1 MAFDISGSGE
11 RYDVRYAW
19 RAAPILGSVALV
31 VMYTEA
37 MLVPS
42 LPKIQEEFNVTPA
55 EASWILTIYLIVGTI
70 SAALFGSLGDIF
82 GKKRMLVLVL
92 SIYSVAVTFTGY
104 APTFPLLLLARALQ
118 GLGMAM
124 FPLAF
129 SLIREEFPPEMV
141 PTAQGIVS
149 AMFGVGIIVALPLG
163 AYISQTFG
171 WRATYHT
178 VTPLAVLMTV
188 LIGTYIRESRYRTP
202 RRIDYLGIG
211 LFALAASSLLVA
223 VSEAPNWGW
232 ASGQTLSLFALA
244 AASGAAFAAQEMT
257 AEEPFI
263 PRDILNRNV
272 AAATVAILMVAYA
285 FQMSSQNLSYL
296 FEMPPPY
303 GYGMTI
309 LQTGLYITPMAVVQ
323 IIGAPI
329 AGRLLWRVGAK
340 RMSVAGVALAVAG
353 FQLASAYAYS
363 GVWRLIG
370 YMSLGFLGL
379 ALLNVSLINL
389 LTFSVPRNR
398 LGAATGLNTVFRN
411 FGSAIAP
418 AVAGTV
424 LTTFATTAYYSLGGF
439 TAFFTVPSRIAYS
452 MNFDI
457 ATAMFL
463 LSLIPIA
470 LAREVFTGAPNPR
483 GPAPIKPP
491 KAPIVEASAPRHAEA
506 ATGGAAAGRP
516 ST

>member
-1 MAFDISGSGE
+1 MASDISGRAE
-11 RYDVRYAW
+11 VYDIRYAW

-37 MLVPS
+37 MLMPS

-70 SAALFGSLGDIF
+70 SAALFGSLGDMY

-92 SIYSVAVTFTGY
+92 SIYSIAVTFTGY
-104 APTFPLLLLARALQ
+104 APSFPLLLLARALQ

-149 AMFGVGIIVALPLG
+149 AMFGAGIIVSLPLG
-163 AYISQTFG
+163 AYISQYFG
-171 WRATYHT
+171 WRYTYHT
-178 VTPLAVLMTV
+178 VTPFAVLMTI
-188 LIGTYIRESRYRTP
+188 LIAIFIKESRYRTP
-202 RRIDYLGIG
+202 RRIDYVGIG
-211 LFALAASSLLVA
+211 LFALTASSFLVA

-232 ASGQTLSLFALA
+232 TSGQTLAFFALA
-244 AASGAAFAAQEMT
+244 TASALAFFVQEAT
-257 AEEPFI
+257 IDEPFI

-272 AAATVAILMVAYA
+272 IAATIAILMVSYA
-285 FQMSSQNLSYL
+285 FQMSSQNMSYL

-303 GYGMTI
+303 GYGLSI
-309 LQTGLYITPMAVVQ
+309 LETGLYITPMAIVQ

-340 RMSVAGVALAVAG
+340 KMSVAGIILAVIG

-370 YMSLGFLGL
+370 YMSIGFLGL

-389 LTFSVPRNR
+389 LTFSVPRYR

-424 LTTFATTAYYSLGGF
+424 LTTFTTTAYYSMDGY
-439 TAFFTVPSRIAYS
+439 TAFFTVPSSTAYS
-452 MNFDI
+452 INFDI

-463 LSLIPIA
+463 LALVPIA
-470 LAREVFTGAPNPR
+470 LAKEVFTKEAREQFNNSRR
-483 GPAPIKPP
+483 GGL
-491 KAPIVEASAPRHAEA
+491 AEA
-506 ATGGAAAGRP
+506 AG
-516 ST
+516 

>member
-1 MAFDISGSGE
+1 MASDISGIGE

-37 MLVPS
+37 MLLPS

-55 EASWILTIYLIVGTI
+55 DASWILTVYLVVGTI
-70 SAALFGSLGDIF
+70 SAALFGSLGDMF

-104 APTFPLLLLARALQ
+104 APSFPLLLLARGLQ

-141 PTAQGIVS
+141 PTAQGIIS
-149 AMFGVGIIVALPLG
+149 AMFGAGIIVALPLG
-163 AYISQTFG
+163 AYLSQSFG

-178 VTPLAVLMTV
+178 VTPFAVLLTV
-188 LIGTYIRESRYRTP
+188 LIATYIRESRYKTP
-202 RRIDYLGIG
+202 RPVDYVGIG
-211 LFALAASSLLVA
+211 LFALTASSFLVA
-223 VSEAPNWGW
+223 VSEAPTWGW
-232 ASGQTLSLFALA
+232 ASGQTLAFFALA
-244 AASGAAFAAQEMT
+244 AAAGAALAAQEAI
-257 AEEPFI
+257 AEHPFI
-263 PRDILNRNV
+263 PRDVLNRNV
-272 AAATVAILMVAYA
+272 VAATTAIFMVAYA

-303 GYGMTI
+303 GYGLDI
-309 LQTGLYITPMAVVQ
+309 LSTGLHMTPMAVVQ
-323 IIGAPI
+323 MVGAPI

-340 RMSVAGVALAVAG
+340 RMSVAGVVLAVLG

-363 GVWRLIG
+363 GVWTLIG
-370 YMSLGFLGL
+370 YLSMAYLGL

-424 LTTFATTAYYSLGGF
+424 LTTFSTIAYYSLGGF
-439 TAFFTVPSRIAYS
+439 KAYFSVPSTSAYS
-452 MNFDI
+452 INFDI
-457 ATAMFL
+457 ATAMFIL
-463 LSLIPIA
+463 ALVPIA
-470 LAREVFTGAPNPR
+470 IAREVFTREGRA
-483 GPAPIKPP
+483 A
-491 KAPIVEASAPRHAEA
+491 AAAAEA
-506 ATGGAAAGRP
+506 
-516 ST
+516 

>member
-1 MAFDISGSGE
+1 MSFDISNE
-11 RYDVRYAW
+11 KFDVKYAW

-37 MLVPS
+37 MLMPS

-70 SAALFGSLGDIF
+70 SAALFGSLGDMY
-82 GKKRMLVLVL
+82 GKKKMLTLVL

-104 APTFPLLLLARALQ
+104 APTFPILLLARALQ

-129 SLIREEFPPEMV
+129 SLIREEFPPQMV

-149 AMFGVGIIVALPLG
+149 AMFGAGIIVALPLG
-163 AYISQTFG
+163 AYISQNFG

-188 LIGTYIRESRYRTP
+188 LIALYIRESRYRTP
-202 RRIDYLGIG
+202 RRIDYVGIG
-211 LFALAASSLLVA
+211 LFALTASSFLVG

-232 ASGQTLSLFALA
+232 TAPQTAAFFALS
-244 AASGAAFAAQEMT
+244 AASAAAFAVQELY

-272 AAATVAILMVAYA
+272 VAATVAILMVAYA

-303 GYGMTI
+303 GYGLSI
-309 LQTGLYITPMAVVQ
+309 LDTGLYITPMAVVQ
-323 IIGAPI
+323 IVGAPI

-340 RMSVAGVALAVAG
+340 RMSAAGVAIAVVG
-353 FQLASAYAYS
+353 FQLASAFAYS

-370 YMSLGFLGL
+370 YMSIGFLGL

-389 LTFSVPRNR
+389 LTFSVPRSR

-424 LTTFATTAYYSLGGF
+424 LTAFTTIAYYSLGGY
-439 TAFFTVPSRIAYS
+439 TAFFAVPARIAYS
-452 MNFDI
+452 INFDI
-457 ATAMFL
+457 ATAMFI

-470 LAREVFTGAPNPR
+470 LAREVFTKEAKESLDR
-483 GPAPIKPP
+483 ASRPIG
-491 KAPIVEASAPRHAEA
+491 E
-506 ATGGAAAGRP
+506 
-516 ST
+516 